1 MRTAWLGVAS
11 AGLLFVAGTA
21 FASLLPTPVP
31 AAATETTTGT
41 VPASAPAAPVL
52 APLAADA
59 TGVTLTWTA
68 TSSSD
73 GTPAAFYTIY
83 RGEAS
88 GEESWLGT
96 VKTVTTYK
104 DTTTVKGNAYTY
116 QVTAS
121 NNGESA
127 RSNERAITAT
137 GPRTPKLLQA
147 AQLYP
152 VGSWPEAVAIGD
164 VTGDGRNDV
173 VMTTSYDFDPVND
186 FHLFVFAQNADG
198 TLAPPVSYATAAHY
212 TNRAESVAIGDIT
225 GDGRKDVVVAITD
238 VGVQVFPQ
246 TATGSLGSPT
256 LTATTD
262 SYKIRLGRLNG
273 DDRLDVAG
281 VGWGNHTSTPSVS
294 VLLNNGSGG
303 LQPPVSYPVQHDG
316 WDDLEV
322 GDVSGD
328 GRDDLMVMS
337 GQGTLPNFGVL
348 AQQATGGFGP
358 PAYYK
363 VSQTTT
369 ILTDGIGVGDV
380 TGDGRNDVVAT
391 YGGNAGKIAAFAQT
405 SVGTLA
411 APVAYPSYDIPSPID
426 VADLDLDGRSDA
438 VVVHDGW
445 NAVGV
450 YRQKSDHTL
459 APEEVFSNS
468 PYTASYNPHEL
479 AVGDVSGDG
488 VPDVVYASYGY
499 GLVVMRNSTPS
510 PGATVPAAPTLTSA
524 TPGTAS
530 VALAWTPASEGGSKI
545 IGYRIYRATASGAE
559 TYVRTVGVDT
569 TFTDTNLAG
578 GTTYFYR
585 VSAVN
590 GVGESAQSN
599 ELSAAPSAAAP
610 PGAPKLA
617 AAGDYNKVFL
627 EWGSP
632 ASDGGA
638 PITGHNVYRGTAS
651 GAETFLTRTGS
662 LNSYTDATA
671 VGGTTYF
678 YVITAINSAGEGARS
693 NEVSATALTPARPD
707 APFLQEPS
715 VGIGRVTLSWYQPL
729 SNDGSGISKYTVYR
743 GIAGGAKTFLADTSY
758 TTYIDSSGV
767 PGATYYYEV
776 TATNGVGESSRSNEV
791 HAASIKAVFQP
802 YQALSVG
809 SSPKAV
815 AIGDVTGDGR
825 NDVVM
830 TTGYSSS
837 PSVDFHLFVFAQRS
851 DGTLAPPVSYATAAG
866 YSSSADSVAI
876 GDITGDGRAD
886 VVVGIRGVGVQMF
899 PQTATGTLGTPAL
912 AASTDVGIIRLG
924 QLDGDG
930 RLDVVSAGPATT
942 SSTTTG
948 EAACARRLCAPARR
962 AISRWP
968 T

>member
-104 DTTTVKGNAYTY
+104 DTTTVKGNAYAY

-328 GRDDLMVMS
+328 GRDDLIVMS

-411 APVAYPSYDIPSPID
+411 APVAYPSYAFRHRSTSPISTWTG
-426 VADLDLDGRSDA
+426 VPTSWT
-438 VVVHDGW
+438 VHDGW

-450 YRQKSDHTL
+450 YRQKLDHAL
-459 APEEVFSNS
+459 AAEEVFYDF

-479 AVGDVSGDG
+479 AVGDVTWGRSPRRRLCVLRLRAGRDAELHAFPRGDG
-488 VPDVVYASYGY
+488 ARRADAD
-499 GLVVMRNSTPS
+499 LDN
-510 PGATVPAAPTLTSA
+510 PGDCERRARLDARP
-524 TPGTAS
+524 
-530 VALAWTPASEGGSKI
+530 EGGSKI

-559 TYVRTVGVDT
+559 TGTSGRSASTPRSPTRTSRGEPRT
-569 TFTDTNLAG
+569 STA
-578 GTTYFYR
+578 
-585 VSAVN
+585 SARVN

-599 ELSAAPSAAAP
+599 ELSSVALSACRAARRSEACRGRRLQQGLSRVGLSRVGTAACRSPGRTRTAARPAAPRRFSRARGASTATRTRLRSAA
-610 PGAPKLA
+610 
-617 AAGDYNKVFL
+617 
-627 EWGSP
+627 
-632 ASDGGA
+632 
-638 PITGHNVYRGTAS
+638 
-651 GAETFLTRTGS
+651 
-662 LNSYTDATA
+662 
-671 VGGTTYF
+671 
-678 YVITAINSAGEGARS
+678 
-693 NEVSATALTPARPD
+693 
-707 APFLQEPS
+707 
-715 VGIGRVTLSWYQPL
+715 QP
-729 SNDGSGISKYTVYR
+729 
-743 GIAGGAKTFLADTSY
+743 TS
-758 TTYIDSSGV
+758 T
-767 PGATYYYEV
+767 
-776 TATNGVGESSRSNEV
+776 
-791 HAASIKAVFQP
+791 
-802 YQALSVG
+802 
-809 SSPKAV
+809 
-815 AIGDVTGDGR
+815 
-825 NDVVM
+825 
-830 TTGYSSS
+830 
-837 PSVDFHLFVFAQRS
+837 
-851 DGTLAPPVSYATAAG
+851 
-866 YSSSADSVAI
+866 
-876 GDITGDGRAD
+876 
-886 VVVGIRGVGVQMF
+886 
-899 PQTATGTLGTPAL
+899 
-912 AASTDVGIIRLG
+912 
-924 QLDGDG
+924 
-930 RLDVVSAGPATT
+930 
-942 SSTTTG
+942 
-948 EAACARRLCAPARR
+948 
-962 AISRWP
+962 
-968 T
+968 